1 MDASTASLDVGRGE
15 AHPELLRV
23 DAQAEKNERH
33 GKSRVKTGA
42 ATSEESRRR
51 MSPSSAFSRR
61 GPSGGWWF
69 GGGWEATLSNTKQM
83 PNTLRRSEGSEQVM
97 AFSLSG
103 CFGIGFACRKSN

>member
-1 MDASTASLDVGRGE
+1 MDASTAGLDVGRGV
-15 AHPELLRV
+15 AHPGFLRV

-33 GKSRVKTGA
+33 GESRVKTGA

-61 GPSGGWWF
+61 GPSGG
-69 GGGWEATLSNTKQM
+69 GGREATLSNTKQM
-83 PNTLRRSEGSEQVM
+83 PNTLRRSEGSEQMM

-103 CFGIGFACRKSN
+103 CFGIGFACRRSN